1 MKNQWGTD
9 WGIDG
14 FMYVTRD
21 KNSNCGIGLEIHTLD
36 FRLNNVLNL
45 TNSTTNSTTNNNTNN
60 STVPT
65 SEISSGN
72 GPTSP
77 SLP

>member
-21 KNSNCGIGLEIHTLD
+21 KKSNCGIGLEIHTLD
-36 FRLNNVLNL
+36 FRLNSVLNL
-45 TNSTTNSTTNNNTNN
+45 TNSTTNSTTNSNINN
-60 STVPT
+60 STVPN
-65 SEISSGN
+65 SKISSGN
-72 GPTSP
+72 TPAS
-77 SLP
+77 SNLP